1 MQKIIIGIVA
11 LVTSTLFAWALWI
24 IVYNNENGLKS
35 IQKELANDG
44 TTVKEIEASN
54 IKMADLLLGSIF
66 PDGVSGDKVKTI
78 EFSGVT
84 LGLNVEWIGSD
95 DTKVPKNIA
104 LLTSRQD
111 KKTFEALKDGIVEF
125 LGNPNNEEYEV
136 DDDNLVYGRVEWNK
150 GFSVTLRNIHSDEG
164 GLIIFIM

>member
-1 MQKIIIGIVA
+1 MKKIIYSTILIALCAVIYYSCNNREDKRIMRVVDCGIRHKVPQNP
-11 LVTSTLFAWALWI
+11 L
-24 IVYNNENGLKS
+24 
-35 IQKELANDG
+35 DG
-44 TTVKEIEASN
+44 
-54 IKMADLLLGSIF
+54 D
-66 PDGVSGDKVKTI
+66 SGDKVKTI
-78 EFSGVT
+78 EFCGVT

-95 DTKVPKNIA
+95 DTKVPKHIA

-111 KKTFEALKDGIVEF
+111 KETFEALKDGLIKF

-136 DDDNLVYGRVEWNK
+136 GDDNLVYGRVEWNK

>member
-1 MQKIIIGIVA
+1 MKKIIIGIVA
-11 LVTSTLFAWALWI
+11 LVISSLIAWALWN
-24 IVYNNENGLKS
+24 IVCNKENGPKS
-35 IQKELANDG
+35 SQKILANDE

-54 IKMADLLLGSIF
+54 IKMTDLLLGNIL

-95 DTKVPKNIA
+95 DTKVPKHIA

-111 KKTFEALKDGIVEF
+111 KKTFEALKDGLIKF

-136 DDDNLVYGRVEWNK
+136 GDDNLVYGRVEWNK

>member
-1 MQKIIIGIVA
+1 MKKIIIGIVA
-11 LVTSTLFAWALWI
+11 LVTSTLFAWALWN
-24 IVYNNENGLKS
+24 IVCNKENGPKS
-35 IQKELANDG
+35 IQKILANDE

-54 IKMADLLLGSIF
+54 IKMTDLLLGNIL
-66 PDGVSGDKVKTI
+66 PDGDSGEKVKTI
-78 EFSGVT
+78 EFCGVT

-95 DTKVPKNIA
+95 DTNVPKHIA

-111 KKTFEALKDGIVEF
+111 KKTFEALKDGLIKF
-125 LGNPNNEEYEV
+125 LGNQDNEEYEV